1 VGLFQVTSIDV
12 VEPHEIRH
20 RLKVAIMRAG
30 GVKAFAQAH
39 GITRGIVSNVLH
51 GQRVAPVVVEAIGL
65 KKVTVVTR

>member
-1 VGLFQVTSIDV
+1 MTSIDV

-30 GVKAFAQAH
+30 GVKAFARAH
-39 GITRGIVSNVLH
+39 GVTRGLVSNVLH
-51 GQRVAPVVVEAIGL
+51 GRRVSPIVVEAIGL